1 MNETVDPAQAI
12 RLAIN
17 MNPGKQN
24 QLQISNSLCNL
35 QLNALVP
42 ERQFRNLNQR
52 QTTQVQ
58 INCVEFVI
66 SLGQPIIGKNVSQ
79 KLKPAIIVA
88 SRISLLVCVKKQNP
102 LLQKLPAQ
110 T

>member
-1 MNETVDPAQAI
+1 MD
-12 RLAIN
+12 
-17 MNPGKQN
+17 PGKQN

-35 QLNALVP
+35 QVNALGP
-42 ERQFRNLNQR
+42 ERQFRNSNQR
-52 QTTQVQ
+52 RTIQVQ

-66 SLGQPIIGKNVSQ
+66 PLGQPIISKDVSQ
-79 KLKPAIIVA
+79 KTKPAIIVA
-88 SRISLLVCVKKQNP
+88 SRNSLLVSVKKQNP